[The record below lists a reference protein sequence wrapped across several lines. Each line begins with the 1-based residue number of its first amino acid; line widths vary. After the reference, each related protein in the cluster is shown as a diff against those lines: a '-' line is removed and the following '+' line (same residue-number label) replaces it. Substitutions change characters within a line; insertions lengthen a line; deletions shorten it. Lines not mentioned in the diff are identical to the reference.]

1 MTNISSSL
9 TSYVYGLLTSDTGLN
24 SVLQAYRQDEGTDRP
39 HDVSFFSVQNVS
51 PEIIERSTQT
61 HYPAVLA
68 YCDKLSNSQKE
79 KFRTFSGNARMI
91 IEVRCSQDRLQGL
104 ERALEQYSDAVCA
117 VLDSARGDWQD
128 GAFYTGGY
136 DISYGAVRHGGKNFL
151 QTAKVSFEVEIS
163 R

>member
-1 MTNISSSL
+1 VANISSSL

-24 SVLQAYRQDEGTDRP
+24 SVLQAYRQAEGTDRP
-39 HDVSFFSVQNVS
+39 DDVSFFSVQNTS

-68 YCDKLSNSQKE
+68 YCDKLSNSLKE
-79 KFRTFSGNARMI
+79 KFRTFSGNCRMV

-104 ERALEQYSDAVCA
+104 ERTLEQYTDAVCA
-117 VLDSARGDWQD
+117 VLDGARGDWQD

-136 DISYGAVRHGGKNFL
+136 DITYGAVRHGGKNFL